1 VYLFTDK
8 FLDLKANKTKSNGL
22 FLFIGFYMF
31 NFCCSLQSFQVGH
44 VFMRYKLKKIDV
56 SWRFSLG
63 TVTWLS

>member
-56 SWRFSLG
+56 S
-63 TVTWLS
+63 